1 MRAFYRWRTCLRIAS
16 AMTSAAPVQMHAK
29 QTACAL
35 VNGSPSTSTPERR
48 LRVGLMYW
56 MNPISESGVL
66 FAAVANKMSGTAV
79 IGPVNTKRMRVCH
92 AASDISDEKN
102 AL

>member
-1 MRAFYRWRTCLRIAS
+1 
-16 AMTSAAPVQMHAK
+16 MHAK
-29 QTACAL
+29 HTACAL
-35 VNGSPSTSTPERR
+35 VNGSPSTRTPERR

-56 MNPISESGVL
+56 MNSISESGVL

-79 IGPVNTKRMRVCH
+79 TGPVSTKRMRVYH
-92 AASDISDEKN
+92 AASDMSGEKN